1 MNTKNHHHP
10 TIALVGQPNCGK
22 STIFNKVAGYRSVST
37 NFPGATVEYM
47 KSHVNIHGQTC
58 DIVDLPG
65 IYSLTSLDTAAEEA
79 KKYLLEQDIS
89 VIVNVID
96 ASILGRSLELT
107 LQLMELEVPMVVC
120 LNMMD
125 EAERKGILID
135 PEKLS
140 EKLGVPVVTAI
151 SRKGEGIA
159 DTFGK
164 ALHTIRHS
172 ESVLPPMMSRHVE
185 SCIADLVLFL
195 HKNKQQSFNGPVRLL
210 AIKLLE
216 ADPYFDHYKD
226 SETEQKT
233 HQCQKLLQDAHGQ
246 SADQVISAERH
257 SMAMAL
263 FETAAEVLPSKRTK
277 RDRLDDYLMH
287 PIGGY
292 LLMVLFLFLFF
303 NGIFKLGATIEEPLM
318 NFLQNTLGSLGS
330 ALSIPAFWQE
340 LVNGTLQGIIGGIA
354 IVLPYLF
361 PFLLGLSIIED
372 LGYLPRV
379 AFLMDNFMHKI
390 GLHGTAVIP
399 AILGYGCSVPAV
411 MATRILSS
419 PRDRFISSVVAVLI
433 PCSAR
438 MTIIFGLVGYYLGG
452 TTAFMVYLLNIF
464 VISVTGALMSKM
476 LPEDTPGFILEMPA
490 YQIPSL
496 KVSLAKTWL
505 RMKDFIIV
513 AWPLLIIGSFVLSI
527 AEFFGWDAII
537 NTILRPLTY
546 ILGLPAQVGTTL
558 VFGILRK
565 ELSMLMLFNALDT
578 HNVAQVMSS
587 TQMLVFTL
595 FVVFYIPCIATIGI
609 MSKEIGWKKTVAA
622 SLITVVIAIILA
634 LAGRG
639 IGLII
644 YGAI

>member
-1 MNTKNHHHP
+1 MNTKHHHHP

-65 IYSLTSLDTAAEEA
+65 IYSLTSLDQAAEEA

-140 EKLGVPVVTAI
+140 KKLGVPVVTAI

-159 DTFGK
+159 DTFEK
-164 ALHTIRHS
+164 AFYIIRHS
-172 ESVLPPMMSRHVE
+172 KTVLPPMMSRHVE
-185 SCIADLVLFL
+185 SCISDLTLFL
-195 HKNKQQSFNGPVRLL
+195 HKNRYHTFNGPERLL

-216 ADPYFDHYKD
+216 SDPYFDRYKD
-226 SETEQKT
+226 SGTDQKT
-233 HQCQKLLQDAHGQ
+233 YQCQELLQDAHGQ

-263 FETAAEVLPSKRTK
+263 FESAAEVLPSRQTK

-287 PIGGY
+287 PIWGY
-292 LLMVLFLFLFF
+292 LFMVLFLFLFF
-303 NGIFKLGATIEEPLM
+303 NGIFKLGAAIEEPLM
-318 NFLQNTLGSLGS
+318 GFLQNTLGSL
-330 ALSIPAFWQE
+330 ANTLSIPEFWQE

-361 PFLLGLSIIED
+361 PFLLGLSVIED

-452 TTAFMVYLLNIF
+452 TAAFMVYLLNIF

-476 LPEDTPGFILEMPA
+476 LPEDTPGFILEMPV
-490 YQIPSL
+490 YQIPSF

-527 AEFFGWDAII
+527 AEFFGWDAVI

-546 ILGLPAQVGTTL
+546 ILDLPAQVGTTL

-639 IGLII
+639 IGFIV